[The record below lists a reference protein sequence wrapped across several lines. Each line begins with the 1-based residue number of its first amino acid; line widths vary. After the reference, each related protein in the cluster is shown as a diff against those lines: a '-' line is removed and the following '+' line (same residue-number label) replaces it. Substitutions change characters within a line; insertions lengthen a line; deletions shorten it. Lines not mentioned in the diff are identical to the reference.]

1 MTRRTR
7 LTSVWLLLAMTAAGG
22 KAFAQTGRA
31 TFTVEEAT
39 ISDIQRALRQ
49 KRVTTVGLVE
59 LYLRRIKA
67 YNGTCVNE
75 PQGILGPITT
85 IPHARPDQRALDPEP
100 AAGGAHDMGLR

>member
-7 LTSVWLLLAMTAAGG
+7 LTSVWLLLAMAAGG
-22 KAFAQTGRA
+22 NALAQTARP

-39 ISDIQRALRQ
+39 ISDIQRALRE

-67 YNGTCVNE
+67 YNGTCVN
-75 PQGILGPITT
+75 
-85 IPHARPDQRALDPEP
+85 
-100 AAGGAHDMGLR
+100 